1 MAVCLGCGSR
11 HARVLWSRS
20 ALVVE
25 EGPDAIII
33 ERICRRTTACP
44 DCGDRRSQRITDEGR
59 AVKAHPDGSD
69 EYRVRR

>member
-11 HARVLWSRS
+11 NARVLWSRS
-20 ALVVE
+20 AVVVE
-25 EGPDAIII
+25 ESEDVIIV
-33 ERICRRTTACP
+33 ERICRRTTACH
-44 DCGDRRSQRITDEGR
+44 DCGERRSQRIVDEGK